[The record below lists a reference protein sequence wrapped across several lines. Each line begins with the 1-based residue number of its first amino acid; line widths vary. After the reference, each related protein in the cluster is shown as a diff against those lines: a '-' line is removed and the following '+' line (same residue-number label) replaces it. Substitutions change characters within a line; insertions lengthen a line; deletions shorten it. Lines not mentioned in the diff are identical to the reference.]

1 MSLEPQLQRWKDAE
15 LISPAQAER
24 ILEYEKRRARP
35 ALLYAVAGLAGL
47 AVAIGLISIV
57 ASNWDLIPG
66 RMKLVLDVLVV
77 MLLGQ
82 AVVYLKTRPPAW
94 LEEAAT
100 VVLYGL
106 VLASIALVGQVYQ
119 LGGHASHALLAWSV
133 LTFPMMALSNSSR
146 ASFLWLCGLEV
157 TYFVCL
163 AALSRI
169 GPASSDLALAA
180 VYWAPLGLLAL
191 GRSRWL
197 GRIRPEQARLFRAM
211 AWSQLVLMASAA
223 SFAFYDPLVRGQRAP
238 WLPLTVSL
246 LATAASC
253 WVTPSTPAGRAQRLL
268 LAVTF
273 AVSHLPMFMPHGKWP
288 LAAAAAFI
296 GVFAAVALAAHERG
310 RPRLLH
316 LATAAV
322 GLRLLAI
329 YFEVFGSLLDTG
341 LGLVLGGLLTL
352 LVTWFWARK
361 RRDFDRELSAREPP
375 PRELSAGESAP

>member
-1 MSLEPQLQRWKDAE
+1 MSLDPQLKRWKDAE
-15 LISPAQAER
+15 LISSAQAER
-24 ILEYEKRRARP
+24 IVEFERQRARP
-35 ALLYAVAGLAGL
+35 ALLYAVAGLAGM
-47 AVAIGLISIV
+47 AVAIGLVSIV

-66 RMKLVLDVLVV
+66 RMKLVLDLLVV

-100 VVLYGL
+100 IVLYGL
-106 VLASIALVGQVYQ
+106 TLASIALVGQVYQ
-119 LGGHASHALLAWSV
+119 LGGNTSDALLAWSA
-133 LTFPMMALSNSSR
+133 LTFPMMALSTSSR
-146 ASFLWLCGLEV
+146 ASFLWLVGLEV
-157 TYFVCL
+157 TYFVGLSSL
-163 AALSRI
+163 AKI
-169 GPASSDLALAA
+169 GPASTDFALAA
-180 VYWAPLGLLAL
+180 VYWAPLVLLAL

-197 GRIRPEQARLFRAM
+197 QQLRPEQARQLRAM
-211 AWSQLVLMASAA
+211 GWAQLVLMASAA
-223 SFAFYDPLVRGQRAP
+223 SFAFYDGLVRGQRAP
-238 WLPLTVSL
+238 WLPIAISL
-246 LATAASC
+246 LGTAACC
-253 WVTPSTPAGRAQRLL
+253 WVTPSTAAGRAQRLL

-288 LAAAAAFI
+288 VAAAVAFI
-296 GVFAAVALAAHERG
+296 GVFAVVALAAHKRG

-352 LVTWFWARK
+352 LVTWVWARK
-361 RRDFDRELSAREPP
+361 RRDFDRELSERALPS
-375 PRELSAGESAP
+375 RELSARESTP